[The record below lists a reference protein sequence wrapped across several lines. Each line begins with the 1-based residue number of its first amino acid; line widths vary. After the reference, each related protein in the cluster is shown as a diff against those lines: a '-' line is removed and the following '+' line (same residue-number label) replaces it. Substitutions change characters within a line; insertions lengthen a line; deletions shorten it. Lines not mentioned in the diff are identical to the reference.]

1 MLAEERKSRLKV
13 LFLIDQGGRFD
24 AVTFELKLES
34 RDTPSRGGSRCRGLE
49 AGVGIVRVK

>member
-24 AVTFELKLES
+24 AVTFELKLEL